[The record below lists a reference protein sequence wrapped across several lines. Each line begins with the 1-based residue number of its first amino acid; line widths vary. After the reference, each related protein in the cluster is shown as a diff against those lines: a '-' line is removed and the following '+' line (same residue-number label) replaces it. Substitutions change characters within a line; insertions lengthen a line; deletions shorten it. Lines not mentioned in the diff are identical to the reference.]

1 MSKLT
6 GHESNLQK
14 LLFLFLLI
22 ILSESVSAGT
32 ASENFQ
38 PHRAFYKMTMGSSKV
53 NSGIIGVDGRMIFEW
68 RSTCDAWVVEQ
79 RYVMRY
85 QREQGNETLTDTEF
99 SAWENKDGE
108 RYKFYVKNK
117 LSDSK
122 SKIEGVAN
130 YSPKTRSG
138 EVLFQTPKEIKYNL
152 PSNTMFPS
160 NHTFFLLDAA
170 KAQKKLLVVPVFDGS
185 EVQTAIS
192 VSAVIG
198 EQKVLRKP
206 KHALLSGNYWPIRM
220 AFFSPGHKS
229 IGPTHEMT
237 INLHENG
244 VAGDLVLDYSD
255 FTVNMKLVKVEKIA
269 RPYC

>member
-1 MSKLT
+1 MSKLA
-6 GHESNLQK
+6 GHEAHLQK
-14 LLFLFLLI
+14 LFCLFLLV
-22 ILSESVSAGT
+22 ILPESALAGA

-79 RYVMRY
+79 RYVMTY
-85 QREQGNETLTDTEF
+85 QREQGNETHTDTEF

-117 LSDSK
+117 FSDTK

-130 YSPKTRSG
+130 YSLKTGSG
-138 EVLFQTPKEIKYNL
+138 EVLFQTPKEIKYEL
-152 PSNTMFPS
+152 PGNTMFPS

-185 EVQTAIS
+185 EIQTAIS

-198 EQKVLRKP
+198 KQKVLENP
-206 KHALLSGNYWPIRM
+206 QNALLSGNYWPIRM
-220 AFFSPGHKS
+220 AFFPPGHKS
-229 IGPTHEMT
+229 TRPTHEMT
-237 INLHENG
+237 IHLHENG
-244 VAGDLVLDYSD
+244 IAGDLVLDYAD
-255 FTVNMKLVKVEKIA
+255 FTVKMKLMKLEKIA

>member
-1 MSKLT
+1 MSKFA
-6 GHESNLQK
+6 GHEPNLQK
-14 LLFLFLLI
+14 LIFLFLLI

-79 RYVMRY
+79 RYIMRY
-85 QREQGNETLTDTEF
+85 QREQGTETHTDTEF

-117 LSDSK
+117 FSDTK

-130 YSPKTRSG
+130 YSPEKRIG
-138 EVLFQTPKEIKYNL
+138 AVLFQSPKEIKYNL
-152 PSNTMFPS
+152 PDNTMFPS

-170 KAQKKLLVVPVFDGS
+170 KAQKKLVVVPVFDGS
-185 EVQTAIS
+185 EIQTAIS

-198 EQKVLRKP
+198 KQKTLGNP
-206 KHALLSGNYWPIRM
+206 KHALLSRNYWPIRM
-220 AFFSPGHKS
+220 AFFSPGEKS
-229 IGPTHEMT
+229 IRPTYEMT

-244 VAGDLVLDYSD
+244 IAGDLLLDYSD
-255 FTVNMKLVKVEKIA
+255 FTVNMKLVKVEKLA

>member
-1 MSKLT
+1 MLKFA
-6 GHESNLQK
+6 GHEPNLQK
-14 LLFLFLLI
+14 LIFLFLLI

-79 RYVMRY
+79 RYIMRY
-85 QREQGNETLTDTEF
+85 QREQGTETHTDTEF

-117 LSDSK
+117 FSDTT

-130 YSPKTRSG
+130 YSPKTRIG
-138 EVLFQTPKEIKYNL
+138 AVLFQSPKEIKYNL
-152 PSNTMFPS
+152 PVNTMFPS

-170 KAQKKLLVVPVFDGS
+170 KAQKKLVVVPVFDGS
-185 EVQTAIS
+185 EIQTAIS

-198 EQKVLRKP
+198 KQKTLGNP
-206 KHALLSGNYWPIRM
+206 KHALLSRNYWSIRM
-220 AFFSPGHKS
+220 AFFSPEEKT
-229 IGPTHEMT
+229 IRPTYEMT

-244 VAGDLVLDYSD
+244 IAGDLLLDYSD
-255 FTVNMKLVKVEKIA
+255 FTVNMKLMKVEKLA
-269 RPYC
+269 RPHC

>member
-1 MSKLT
+1 MSKLA
-6 GHESNLQK
+6 GHKPNLQK
-14 LLFLFLLI
+14 LLCLFLLI
-22 ILSESVSAGT
+22 LLSEKVSAGT
-32 ASENFQ
+32 SSENFQ

-85 QREQGNETLTDTEF
+85 QREQGNETHTDTEF
-99 SAWENKDGE
+99 SAWENKNGE

-117 LSDSK
+117 SSDRK
-122 SKIEGVAN
+122 SKVEGVAN

-138 EVLFQTPKEIKYNL
+138 AAIFQTPKEIKYNL
-152 PSNTMFPS
+152 PGNTMFPS
-160 NHTFFLLDAA
+160 KHTFFLLDAA
-170 KAQKKLLVVPVFDGS
+170 KAQKKILVVPVFDGS
-185 EVQTAIS
+185 EIQTAIS

-198 EQKVLRKP
+198 KQKVLANP
-206 KHALLSGNYWPIRM
+206 QNAMLSGRYWPIRM

-229 IGPTHEMT
+229 TRPTHEMT

-244 VAGDLVLDYSD
+244 IAGDLVLDYTD
-255 FTVNMKLVKVEKIA
+255 FTVNMRLVKLEKIT
-269 RPYC
+269 RPHC

>member
-1 MSKLT
+1 MLKFA
-6 GHESNLQK
+6 GHEPNLQK
-14 LLFLFLLI
+14 LIFLFLLI

-79 RYVMRY
+79 RYIMRY
-85 QREQGNETLTDTEF
+85 QREQGTETHTDTEF

-117 LSDSK
+117 FSDTK

-130 YSPKTRSG
+130 YSSKTRIG
-138 EVLFQTPKEIKYNL
+138 AVLFQSPKEIKYNL
-152 PSNTMFPS
+152 PGNTMFPS

-170 KAQKKLLVVPVFDGS
+170 KAQKKLVVVPVFDGS
-185 EVQTAIS
+185 EIQTAIS

-198 EQKVLRKP
+198 EQKTLGNP
-206 KHALLSGNYWPIRM
+206 KHALLSRNYWPIRM
-220 AFFSPGHKS
+220 AFFSPEEKT
-229 IGPTHEMT
+229 IRPTYEMT

-244 VAGDLVLDYSD
+244 IAGDLLLDYSD
-255 FTVNMKLVKVEKIA
+255 FTVNMKLMKVEKLA

>member
-1 MSKLT
+1 MSKLPRH
-6 GHESNLQK
+6 GAHLQI
-14 LLFLFLLI
+14 LFCFFLLV
-22 ILSESVSAGT
+22 ILPESVLAGA

-38 PHRAFYKMTMGSSKV
+38 PHRAFYKMTMGSSKA

-79 RYVMRY
+79 RYVMTY
-85 QREQGNETLTDTEF
+85 QREQGNETHTDTEF

-117 LSDSK
+117 FSDKK

-130 YSPKTRSG
+130 YSLKTRSG
-138 EVLFQTPKEIKYNL
+138 AVLFQAPKEVKYEL
-152 PSNTMFPS
+152 PGNTMFPS

-170 KAQKKLLVVPVFDGS
+170 KAQKKLLVAPVFDGS
-185 EVQTAIS
+185 EIQSAIS

-198 EQKVLRKP
+198 KQKVLANP
-206 KHALLSGNYWPIRM
+206 QHSLLSGNYWPIRM
-220 AFFSPGHKS
+220 AFFSPGHRS
-229 IGPTHEMT
+229 TRPTHEMT

-244 VAGDLVLDYSD
+244 IASDLVLDYAD
-255 FTVNMKLVKVEKIA
+255 FTVNMKLVKVEKIT

>member
-1 MSKLT
+1 MSKFA
-6 GHESNLQK
+6 GHKSNLQK

-22 ILSESVSAGT
+22 ISSESVSAGI

-53 NSGIIGVDGRMIFEW
+53 NSGIVGVDGRMIFEW

-79 RYVMRY
+79 RYIMRY
-85 QREQGNETLTDTEF
+85 QRDRGNETHTDTEF

-108 RYKFYVKNK
+108 HYKFYVKNK
-117 LSDSK
+117 FSDTK

-138 EVLFQTPKEIKYNL
+138 SVLFQNPKEIKYNL
-152 PSNTMFPS
+152 PGNTMFPS
-160 NHTFFLLDAA
+160 SHTFFLLDAA

-185 EVQTAIS
+185 EIQTAIT

-198 EQKVLRKP
+198 KRKVLENP
-206 KHALLSGNYWPIRM
+206 QHALLSSNYWPIRM
-220 AFFSPGHKS
+220 AFFSPGHRS
-229 IGPTHEMT
+229 LRPTHEMT

-244 VAGDLVLDYSD
+244 IAGDLVLDYAD